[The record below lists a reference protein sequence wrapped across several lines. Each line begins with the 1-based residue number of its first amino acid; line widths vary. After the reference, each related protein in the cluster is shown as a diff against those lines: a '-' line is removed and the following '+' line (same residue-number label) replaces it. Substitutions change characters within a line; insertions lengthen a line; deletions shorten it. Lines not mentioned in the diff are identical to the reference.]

1 MCARIGADFCGECVD
16 ELRNTY
22 LSLGTHFCVF
32 MISER
37 NFGPARWTSFTL
49 KKVPGPVWSSY
60 DKLDFGCEFAAE
72 SVGHLCVTTLSLH
85 QIVNTR

>member
-1 MCARIGADFCGECVD
+1 MLYLWSNDLIYCVCARIGVDFCGECVD

-22 LSLGTHFCVF
+22 LSLGTHFFRIYVLVDCVF

-37 NFGPARWTSFTL
+37 NLGPARWPSFTL

-60 DKLDFGCEFAAE
+60 LEPIPSE
-72 SVGHLCVTTLSLH
+72 L
-85 QIVNTR
+85 